1 MTKKIGTDFHM
12 VANDIYQAY
21 DEGKEPQEK
30 DLTELYELSKE
41 FVKDYEEKEK
51 DMTKEIDKRI
61 TDLHKKT
68 KLQEYN
74 KLTECLESLVGDLQR
89 FKVSTDDAVGSLKA
103 LVSYYS
109 NLEGFCEKETKEITY
124 AQITSFTNAFQHT
137 CSDGWITYIV
147 NGEVDIDKLKSFILN
162 HYEEHKDDE
171 GKKVLDEDIEG
182 YFTKDNCDEIFVKTK
197 KGKKKKERQDPI
209 EDEPMCTVCHSSDVY
224 SLSEDDEPYVGH
236 CNECEEDRDLEICE
250 LDEKGKVK

>member
-1 MTKKIGTDFHM
+1 MFYTLQRKEKLMPKKIGTDFHM

-21 DEGKEPQEK
+21 DEGKKPQEK

-51 DMTKEIDKRI
+51 K
-61 TDLHKKT
+61 
-68 KLQEYN
+68 
-74 KLTECLESLVGDLQR
+74 
-89 FKVSTDDAVGSLKA
+89 
-103 LVSYYS
+103 
-109 NLEGFCEKETKEITY
+109 ITY
-124 AQITSFTNAFQHT
+124 AQITSFTNAFDHT
-137 CSDGWITYIV
+137 CSDGWITDIV
-147 NGEVDIDKLKSFILN
+147 NGEVDIDKLKSFILT

-171 GKKVLDEDIEG
+171 GNKVLDEDIEG
-182 YFTKDNCDEIFVKTK
+182 YFTKDNCSEVFTKTE

>member
-1 MTKKIGTDFHM
+1 MSKKIGTDFHM

-21 DEGKEPQEK
+21 DEGKKPQEK

-41 FVKDYEEKEK
+41 FVKDYEERKEK
-51 DMTKEIDKRI
+51 K
-61 TDLHKKT
+61 
-68 KLQEYN
+68 
-74 KLTECLESLVGDLQR
+74 
-89 FKVSTDDAVGSLKA
+89 
-103 LVSYYS
+103 
-109 NLEGFCEKETKEITY
+109 ITY

-137 CSDGWITYIV
+137 CSDGWITEIV
-147 NGEVDIDKLKSFILN
+147 NGEVDIDKLRSFILN
-162 HYEEHKDDE
+162 YYEEHKDDE
-171 GKKVLDEDIEG
+171 GNKVFDEDIEG
-182 YFTKDNCDEIFVKTK
+182 YFTKDKCTEIFTKTE

-250 LDEKGKVK
+250 LDEKGKIR

>member
-1 MTKKIGTDFHM
+1 MPKKIGTDFHM

-21 DEGKEPQEK
+21 DEGKKPQEK

-41 FVKDYEEKEK
+41 FVKDYEERKEK
-51 DMTKEIDKRI
+51 L
-61 TDLHKKT
+61 LHMAKIKNKAET
-68 KLQEYN
+68 KLHEYN
-74 KLTECLESLVGDLQR
+74 KLTECLESLVMDLYG
-89 FKVSTDDAVGSLKA
+89 FKVSTDDAVASLKA
-103 LVSYYS
+103 LVNYYS
-109 NLEGFCEKETKEITY
+109 NLEGFVKKETKEITY
-124 AQITSFTNAFQHT
+124 AQITSFTNAFDHT
-137 CSDGWITYIV
+137 CSDGWITDIV
-147 NGEVDIDKLKSFILN
+147 NGEVDIDKLKSFIIN
-162 HYEEHKDDE
+162 YNEEHKDDE

-182 YFTKDNCDEIFVKTK
+182 YFTKDNCSEVFTKTE

>member
-1 MTKKIGTDFHM
+1 MSKKIGTDFHM

-21 DEGKEPQEK
+21 DEGKKPQEK

-41 FVKDYEEKEK
+41 FVKDYEERKEK
-51 DMTKEIDKRI
+51 K
-61 TDLHKKT
+61 
-68 KLQEYN
+68 
-74 KLTECLESLVGDLQR
+74 
-89 FKVSTDDAVGSLKA
+89 
-103 LVSYYS
+103 
-109 NLEGFCEKETKEITY
+109 ITY

-137 CSDGWITYIV
+137 CSDGWITQIV
-147 NGEVDIDKLKSFILN
+147 NGEVDIDKLRSFILN
-162 HYEEHKDDE
+162 YYEEHKDDE
-171 GKKVLDEDIEG
+171 GSKVYDEDIEG
-182 YFTKDNCDEIFVKTK
+182 YFTKDKCTEIFTKTE

-250 LDEKGKVK
+250 LDEKGKIR